1 MCRTAMKR
9 NGRTERGTMEEV
21 EKIEASA
28 SIYVVDSDYKIVY
41 FNERLERTIPGIKTG
56 DICYQRLC
64 KEERPC
70 RDCPIMRNH
79 RDDSMFYNRLLG
91 KWIEATHEVIEWPGA
106 GTCTI
111 LFAKT
116 LDEGN
121 KNLFYNLTRI
131 SMYDELFELNLSKNT
146 YKILMHQEGKYVSPE
161 PEGVLDEMILEVGDN
176 MIHPEDRQS
185 FLNFWSINRVRNYFS
200 GENDT
205 LMKGEYRKKLQ
216 NGGYCW
222 TAQIAVPLRYANA
235 EEEILICF
243 IQDIQEQKEREGC
256 HVPQI
261 DELTGLY
268 LKNIFFEKAQQFLTD
283 KNPQDYCMM
292 AIDIEHFKLYND
304 WYGREAGDLFLKKIG
319 ICLKEQ
325 QEDGRCVAGYA
336 GDDDFMVL
344 APLDWKLLE
353 HVQNQL
359 VHYTK
364 DKGDNVGFLPAF
376 GIYLIQ
382 GDEERISTMHDR
394 AIIAMNAVKGNYVSR
409 VALYDTSMKKKM
421 EDDQV
426 LLSEIQRALA
436 QKEFL
441 VYYQPKCNMLT
452 GKITGLE
459 SLVRWKHPER
469 GMVPPS
475 EFIPVLE
482 ANGFITNLDLYAWEL
497 VCSHVSEW
505 ISKGYRAIPISV
517 NVSRID
523 IYALDVVQVFEN
535 LIEKYNLEP
544 RLIEIEITESA
555 YVENYDVISG
565 TVNDLRHAGF
575 TVLMDDFGS
584 GYSSLNML
592 RDVNV
597 DVLKIDMKFLD
608 MTENSFSRGVGI
620 LEAIVK
626 MARLMRLRLI
636 AEGVES
642 KEQAEFLINIGCMYA
657 QGYYYYRPMP
667 REELEELLIDEK
679 NIDFKGIRARQM
691 EQIRVTDLFTENLA
705 SESMIDRILGG
716 MALYDI
722 YNGTIELLNANEQY
736 LRITGDNPV
745 DLEEVKNHILN
756 CAYPEDREMILDGFQ
771 KAMDNP
777 VEGQEIV
784 FRRYRKSGELMWMSV
799 RAFFLR
805 EQDGHQLYYGGVSD
819 VTEKKMQEEQLASS
833 QKTLETA
840 LNIVENNDNASFM
853 QLAKENQSAAFHIF
867 AQISPGGMMGCY
879 CEEGYPLYFANDEM
893 VRLLGYQS
901 YQEMA
906 YCIHGNLE
914 EVIHPEDRNQ
924 IEKNL
929 EGRYIKGT
937 EFTTE
942 HRMLRK
948 DGSWFWTTNKCLI
961 VEAEDGRMAIISACM
976 DINEM
981 METQRKLQE
990 ANELLSRQ
998 NMDLN
1003 YLYND
1008 MPGGYY
1014 SCVKNQDFDFI
1025 YISNRFVEIVG
1036 YSREEIQEL
1045 FDNKFYNLIHPDD
1058 RQALR
1063 DIVFGNKEKKCMNF
1077 TYRIRTK
1084 RGYIMVLEQTKKAS
1098 KDGEDILCGTVLDM
1112 SDESWA

>member
-1 MCRTAMKR
+1 MEGNHRA
-9 NGRTERGTMEEV
+9 ERGTMEDV
-21 EKIEASA
+21 GKIEAST
-28 SIYVVDSDYKIVY
+28 SIYVVDREYRIVY
-41 FNERLERTIPGIKTG
+41 FNERLARIVPGIKTG

-70 RDCPIMRNH
+70 RDCPILRKH
-79 RDDSMFYNRLLG
+79 GDDSMFYNRLLG

-106 GTCTI
+106 GTCT
-111 LFAKT
+111 LLLAKA

-131 SMYDELFELNLSKNT
+131 SMYDELYELNLSENT
-146 YKILMHQEGKYVSPE
+146 YKILMHQDGKYVSPE
-161 PEGVLDEMILEVGDN
+161 PEGVLDEMILEVADDV
-176 MIHPEDRQS
+176 IHPEDREH
-185 FLNFWSINRVRNYFS
+185 FLDFWDINRVRNYFG

-205 LMKGEYRKKLQ
+205 LMKGEFRKKLQ

-222 TAQIAVPLRYANA
+222 TAQIAVPLRYVNSD
-235 EEEILICF
+235 EEILICF

-268 LKNIFFEKAQQFLTD
+268 LKNIFFEKVWQFLAD
-283 KNPQDYCMM
+283 KNPQEYCMM

-319 ICLKEQ
+319 ACLKGL
-325 QEDGRCVAGYA
+325 QEDGSCVAGYA
-336 GDDDFMVL
+336 GDDDFIVL
-344 APLDWKLLE
+344 APLDWELLE
-353 HVQNQL
+353 HVQKQL

-364 DKGDNVGFLPAF
+364 EKGNNVGFLPAF

-382 GDEERISTMHDR
+382 GDEGRVSTMHDR

-409 VALYDTSMKKKM
+409 VSLYDSSMKKKM

-452 GKITGLE
+452 GKIIGLE
-459 SLVRWKHPER
+459 SLIRWKHPER

-497 VCSHVSEW
+497 VCKHVSEW
-505 ISKGYRAIPISV
+505 IATGRRAIPISV

-523 IYALDVVQVFEN
+523 IYALDVVQVFKN
-535 LIEKYNLEP
+535 LVEKYGLEP
-544 RLIEIEITESA
+544 KLIEIEITESA

-565 TVNDLRHAGF
+565 TVNDLRQAGF

-636 AEGVES
+636 AEGVEG
-642 KEQAEFLINIGCMYA
+642 KEQAEFLMNIGCMYA

-667 REELEELLIDEK
+667 KEKLEELLSDE
-679 NIDFKGIRARQM
+679 NNVDFKGIQARQM

-705 SESMIDRILGG
+705 SESIIDHILGG
-716 MALYDI
+716 VALYDI
-722 YNGTIELLNANEQY
+722 YNGTMELLNANEQY

-745 DLEEVKNHILN
+745 DLEENKDHILN
-756 CAYPEDREMILDGFQ
+756 CAYPEDRQMLLDGFQ

-805 EQDGHQLYYGGVSD
+805 EQDGHRLFYGGVSD
-819 VTEKKMQEEQLASS
+819 VTEKKVQEEQLASS
-833 QKTLETA
+833 
-840 LNIVENNDNASFM
+840 
-853 QLAKENQSAAFHIF
+853 
-867 AQISPGGMMGCY
+867 QISPGGMMGCY
-879 CEEGYPLYFANDEM
+879 CEDGYPLYFANDQM
-893 VRLLGYQS
+893 VRMLGYGA
-901 YQEMA
+901 YQEMTR
-906 YCIHGNLE
+906 CIHGKLE
-914 EVIHPEDRNQ
+914 DAIYPEDRNR
-924 IEKNL
+924 IAESL
-929 EGRYIKGT
+929 EGRLVKGT

-942 HRMLRK
+942 YRMLRK
-948 DGSWFWTTNKCLI
+948 DGTWLWTMNKGLV
-961 VEAEDGRMAIISACM
+961 VEAEDGRLAIISACM
-976 DINEM
+976 DITGTK
-981 METQRKLQE
+981 ETQKKLQE

-1025 YISNRFVEIVG
+1025 CISNRFVEIVG
-1036 YSREEIQEL
+1036 YSRAEIQEL
-1045 FDNKFYNLIHPDD
+1045 FDNKFYHLIHPDD
-1058 RQALR
+1058 RQELL
-1063 DIVFGNKEKKCMNF
+1063 DIVFGGQEKKRMNL
-1077 TYRIRTK
+1077 TYRIRSK
-1084 RGYIMVLEQTKKAS
+1084 RGYIMVLEQTKEVS
-1098 KDGEDILCGTVLDM
+1098 RDGEDILCGTVLDM
-1112 SDESWA
+1112 SDEQGCDA